1 MRLAPEDRAHLL
13 GLDEALLDQLLFDLV
28 EGFAP
33 EVAQR
38 EQLLLTLLEQLSH
51 GLDLVRL
58 EAVESPDR
66 KVELLDRRV
75 HQPVLAALLAAHLR
89 FMLLDRVAEAEIGR

>member
-1 MRLAPEDRAHLL
+1 MRLAPEDCAHLL
-13 GLDEALLDQLLFDLV
+13 GLDESLLNQLLFDLV

-66 KVELLDRRV
+66 KVELLDRRG
-75 HQPVLAALLAAHLR
+75 HQADLAAPLAAHLPL
-89 FMLLDRVAEAEIGR
+89 MLLDRVSGAD